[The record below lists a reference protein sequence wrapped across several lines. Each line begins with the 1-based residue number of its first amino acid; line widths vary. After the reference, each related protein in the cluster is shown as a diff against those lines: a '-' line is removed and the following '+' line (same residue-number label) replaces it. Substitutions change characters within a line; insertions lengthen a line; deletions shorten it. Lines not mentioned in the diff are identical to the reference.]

1 MKQKIIIY
9 LSGIDG
15 CGKTTQATHLV
26 ETLKK
31 QGLSVEYQW
40 LRWEPSIV
48 NALKLI
54 KKLLGKNAKQTS
66 KATAT
71 NEKADNNWGKIKKT
85 LMRSNLFRFFWL
97 KYASNDYYRAYKK
110 AYKNW
115 QADIIIMDRY
125 IFDFTVD
132 QSINFNLN
140 IDEMNKVFANS
151 KISNMHKPDLNIIIN
166 IPAET
171 GYMRKMDG
179 TSVGYLQQREKL
191 YNSVRGDNVM
201 HIDGT
206 MGIEEIQTAI
216 YNWAQPRIQDKT
228 QATKQAT

>member
-1 MKQKIIIY
+1 MSQKIIIY

-26 ETLKK
+26 EALKK

-54 KKLLGKNAKQTS
+54 KKILGKNAKQNS
-66 KATAT
+66 KAAAT
-71 NEKADNNWGKIKKT
+71 NERADSKWDRIKKS
-85 LMRSNLFRFFWL
+85 LMKSRLFRYFWL
-97 KYASNDYYRAYKK
+97 KYASNDYYK
-110 AYKNW
+110 AYRKAIRQW

-132 QSINFNLN
+132 QSINFGLS
-140 IDEMNKVFANS
+140 IEQMNAVFANS
-151 KISNMHKPDLNIIIN
+151 NIARMHKPDLNIIIN
-166 IPAET
+166 IPAEV
-171 GYMRKMDG
+171 GYKRKMDG
-179 TSVGYLQQREKL
+179 TSVSYLQQRERL
-191 YNSVRGDNVM
+191 YNSMQGENVL

-206 MGIEEIQTAI
+206 TSIEEIQSTI
-216 YNWAQPRIQDKT
+216 FDWVPEKLTI
-228 QATKQAT
+228 

>member
-1 MKQKIIIY
+1 MKQKTIIY

-66 KATAT
+66 KAAAT
-71 NEKADNNWGKIKKT
+71 NEKADSKWDNIKKQ
-85 LMRSNLFRFFWL
+85 LMKSRLFRYFWL

-110 AYKNW
+110 VYKSW

-140 IDEMNKVFANS
+140 LDEMKQVFSNS
-151 KISNMHKPDLNIIIN
+151 KISKMHKPEHNIIIN
-166 IPAET
+166 IPAEV
-171 GYMRKMDG
+171 GYKRKMDG

-191 YNSVRGDNVM
+191 YNSMHGENVK

-206 MGIEEIQTAI
+206 TSIEEIQTAI
-216 YNWAQPRIQDKT
+216 NNWIQPRIQT
-228 QATKQAT
+228 TTKAAQV